1 MEHERDAAVVAAAN
15 SYEVRD
21 MDGRVLARVAHAE
34 QAHRK
39 MRTMPDAA
47 SWHLPSG
54 VTGGT
59 RIRKRSYVP
68 RLRDE
73 NACRVG
79 RDRVLSPEWGGLV
92 A

>member
-1 MEHERDAAVVAAAN
+1 MEHEMDAAVVAAAN
-15 SYEVRD
+15 SYECRD
-21 MDGRVLARVAHAE
+21 RAGRVLARVACPVEANRLLRRDE
-34 QAHRK
+34 RV
-39 MRTMPDAA
+39 A

-54 VTGGT
+54 VMGGS